1 MVHPK
6 KAHVIDDR
14 GLLDPAAVLTLNN
27 IHAKET
33 STLTAASLA
42 ELLDMSFYAR
52 GIDRGTTAFLIALD
66 QNAPYRNP
74 NFSWFKE
81 SREPFVYIDRV
92 IVAASARGQ
101 GIARILYNDLFVA
114 ALQMGQHRV
123 VCEVNIEPP
132 NPVSETFHLA
142 LGFRAVGEASIHGGT
157 KTVRYFEKTLL

>member
-1 MVHPK
+1 LSEAKDPERFKYAVAPMVHPK

-66 QNAPYRNP
+66 QNAPTGIRT
-74 NFSWFKE
+74 SVG
-81 SREPFVYIDRV
+81 SRSL
-92 IVAASARGQ
+92 ASRSSTL
-101 GIARILYNDLFVA
+101 IA
-114 ALQMGQHRV
+114 
-123 VCEVNIEPP
+123 
-132 NPVSETFHLA
+132 S
-142 LGFRAVGEASIHGGT
+142 
-157 KTVRYFEKTLL
+157 